1 MMMMMMT
8 TTSTKTKLAIERKTD
23 KALLKYGRMAENR
36 QSESV
41 AYFMRMR
48 CMVDRETV
56 APFFPL
62 RHSLFFL
69 FHSPFETLDR
79 AVFST
84 NEMEGATC
92 YINCKLQTFHSNEY
106 FMAALNQ

>member
-1 MMMMMMT
+1 MMMT

-56 APFFPL
+56 ASF
-62 RHSLFFL
+62 FFL
-69 FHSPFETLDR
+69 SGIHS
-79 AVFST
+79 FS
-84 NEMEGATC
+84 
-92 YINCKLQTFHSNEY
+92 YSILHSKHWIVQFPVRMRWKE
-106 FMAALNQ
+106 QRVI